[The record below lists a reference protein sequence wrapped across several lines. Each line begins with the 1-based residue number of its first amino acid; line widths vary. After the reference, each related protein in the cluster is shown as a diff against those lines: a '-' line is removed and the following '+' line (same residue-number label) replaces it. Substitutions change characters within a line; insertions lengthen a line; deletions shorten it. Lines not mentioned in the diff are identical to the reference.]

1 MYGYLQNYNPY
12 QLPQQPQQEV
22 TKVNGENG
30 ARAYPMGANSSA
42 LLLDNS
48 GLLVWLVTT
57 DGASYKTV
65 SAYDITPHKAEP
77 TPDYNTLEKRIERLE
92 GLINDTS
99 NITAARKSEPI
110 TKGKWFYV
118 YEIELDFTNAD
129 EALFIVTQDIEA
141 WDTPAEWFADDC

>member
-1 MYGYLQNYNPY
+1 MYGNPYLQNYNPY
-12 QLPQQPQQEV
+12 QLQQPQQLQPQQEV

-92 GLINDTS
+92 GLFNEYSGNSQT
-99 NITAARKSEPI
+99 TRKSEPI
-110 TKGKWFYV
+110 SNS
-118 YEIELDFTNAD
+118 ELSS
-129 EALFIVTQDIEA
+129 
-141 WDTPAEWFADDC
+141 DDKEREKSAGYA